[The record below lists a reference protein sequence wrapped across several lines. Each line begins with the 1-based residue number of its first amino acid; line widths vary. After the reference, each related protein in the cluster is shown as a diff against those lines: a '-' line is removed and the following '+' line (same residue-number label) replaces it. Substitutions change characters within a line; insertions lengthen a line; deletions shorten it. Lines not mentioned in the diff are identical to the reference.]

1 MDVFNTLKE
10 LNSCFGPSGCEDEV
24 REKIAGIAAPFAD
37 EIRTD
42 TMGNLIVLKKAAP
55 KGKSGEA
62 YGNAAVSGQ
71 QEAPRLMF
79 AAHMDSLG
87 MIVTYI
93 EDSGLLRFGA
103 VGYVLA
109 ENVVAC
115 PVRFANGTAGT
126 VGMDEDSTKPEIDKM
141 FIDIGASSR
150 KEAEKLVKCGDIAIY
165 DTPCRM
171 LGARDKASGSGKGA
185 SGRIVSPYTDNRA
198 GCVAQL
204 VALEKLK
211 KPVFDCY
218 FVFTVQEEVGRRGA
232 KPAAFGIDPQY
243 GIVCDCTLTDDI
255 PWTRHVGTSKVGG
268 GASIKVMDK
277 SVICHPEMVASLKT
291 IAAKKKIPFQTDV
304 LTWGGTDGNEIRK
317 NASGVFTGGVSV
329 PCRYV
334 HTPQEVCSASD
345 IEAVGRL
352 MAAFAETKPEF

>member
-1 MDVFNTLKE
+1 MMNVFKTLKE

-42 TMGNLIVLKKAAP
+42 TMGNLIVVKKASNSKA
-55 KGKSGEA
+55 SDTATENQCA
-62 YGNAAVSGQ
+62 S
-71 QEAPRLMF
+71 PRLMF

-304 LTWGGTDGNEIRK
+304 LTWGGTDGSEIRK

-345 IEAVGRL
+345 IEAAGRL